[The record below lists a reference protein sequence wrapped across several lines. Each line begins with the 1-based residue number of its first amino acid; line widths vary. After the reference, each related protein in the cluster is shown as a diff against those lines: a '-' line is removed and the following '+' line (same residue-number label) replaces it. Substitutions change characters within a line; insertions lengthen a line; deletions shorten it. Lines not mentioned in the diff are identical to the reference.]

1 MKIALMDIKRQ
12 HEEHAQEY
20 ENVAIEVL
28 RSGKY
33 ILGEN
38 VTKFEKEFSSYCGVK
53 HAIGVGNGTDAL
65 QIALKSLGIGF
76 GDEVITCPFT
86 FFATAEAIATVGAKI
101 VFVDVDPSTY
111 CINVNKIESVITEKT
126 KAILPIHFYGQPSN
140 MDKINEIAEKHNLF
154 VIEDSCQAA
163 GSSYKGKKTGSL
175 GTVGC
180 FSFFPTKTLGCD
192 GDGGMITTNDD
203 SIADACRALR
213 VHGSGIHGLN
223 TYNLL
228 NSEQKDLDPNID
240 IDLTSPKYYNFVI
253 GQNSRLDELQAA
265 ILRKKLSYLDDFV
278 ERRRNNAKLYDD
290 RLRDTEYI
298 IPKTNTETI
307 HSYYLYVLSHPNAK
321 KIMNYLKNEGIG
333 VGVYYPVSLHNQ
345 KALSNLGYK
354 IGDFPESE
362 KLSKTT
368 FAIPVFPELLESEK
382 EYIVSKLL
390 EALEI

>member
-12 HEEHAQEY
+12 HEEHANEY
-20 ENVAIEVL
+20 ENAAIEVL

-38 VTKFEKEFSSYCGVK
+38 VTKFENEFASYCGVK

-65 QIALKSLGIGF
+65 HIALKALGIGF

-86 FFATAEAIATVGAKI
+86 FFATAEAIASVGAKN
-101 VFVDVDPSTY
+101 VFVDVDPNTY
-111 CINVNKIESVITEKT
+111 CIDVNKIESAITAKT

-140 MDKINEIAEKHNLF
+140 MDKIHEISIKHNLF
-154 VIEDSCQAA
+154 IIEDSCQAA

-175 GTVGC
+175 GTLGC

-192 GDGGMITTNDD
+192 GDGGMITTNNDNL
-203 SIADACRALR
+203 ADACRALR
-213 VHGSGIHGLN
+213 VHGSGIYGLN

-228 NSEQKDLDPNID
+228 NKDKGNLDPNNV
-240 IDLTSPKYYNFVI
+240 IDLSAPKYYNFLI
-253 GQNSRLDELQAA
+253 GQNSRLDEIQAS
-265 ILRKKLSYLDDFV
+265 ILRKKLKYLDNFV
-278 ERRRNNAKLYDD
+278 ERRRNNAQFYDE
-290 RLRDTEYI
+290 RLINSEYK
-298 IPKTNTETI
+298 IPKTYKDSI

-321 KIMNYLKNEGIG
+321 KIIKFLKNNGIG
-333 VGVYYPVSLHNQ
+333 VGVYYPVPLHNQ

-354 IGDFPESE
+354 NGDFQESE
-362 KLSKTT
+362 KLAKTT

-382 EYIVSKLL
+382 EYIVTNLL
-390 EALEI
+390 KALEI